1 MRWRHSLNDDR
12 RAQAGRGQPLSA
24 RGLRLC
30 SLFGIDI
37 YLDSSLIIIF
47 VLIVYMLSSAVFPDW
62 HPDWDASTTWL
73 VAIAAGVLFFASL
86 LAHELAHSLM
96 SRRFGVEVKR
106 ITLFL
111 FGGMAEMEDEP
122 REPRAEFLVAIVGP
136 VTSLALGVLFLV
148 TGTSMAGADFAELL
162 DRDREAALASLTPL
176 ATLFFWLGP
185 VNIVLGIFNMV
196 PGFPLDGGR
205 VLRAMVWWL
214 TGDLQRATRLA
225 TEAGRMFGWFMII
238 MGVMQAISGLV
249 LQGLWLAL
257 IGWFLSN
264 TASASYRSLVLRD
277 LLQGLKAR
285 DLMRSRFGTVSAQM
299 RVEDFVENHLMQSP
313 QLLWPVLEEEQLIGL
328 VTLEEVRKVPA
339 GDRDVTTL
347 GQVMRTDLGA
357 LTLAPET
364 DARRTF
370 ELLAAGGIPLAVVE
384 GGRVVGLLSGADAA
398 KWLVLHQR

>member
-1 MRWRHSLNDDR
+1 MNDDR
-12 RAQAGRGQPLSA
+12 RGQAGRGQPLSA

-37 YLDSSLIIIF
+37 FLDSSLLIIF

-62 HPDWDASTTWL
+62 HPDWEASTTWL
-73 VAIAAGVLFFASL
+73 VAMAAGVLFFASL

-96 SRRFGVEVKR
+96 SRRFGVEVHR

-136 VTSLALGVLFLV
+136 LTSLALGVLFSV
-148 TGTSMAGADFAELL
+148 IGTSMAGPDFAGLL
-162 DRDREAALASLTPL
+162 DEDREAALASLSPL
-176 ATLFFWLGP
+176 ATLMLWLGP
-185 VNIVLGIFNMV
+185 VNIVLGVFNLI

-205 VLRAMVWWL
+205 VFRAVVWWL

-238 MGVMQAISGLV
+238 LGVLQAISGLL
-249 LQGLWLAL
+249 LQGLWLVL

-264 TASASYRSLVLRD
+264 TASASYRMLVMRD
-277 LLQGLKAR
+277 LLDGVKAR
-285 DLMRSRFGTVSAQM
+285 DLMRSRFGTVSPQM

-313 QLLWPVLEEEQLIGL
+313 QLLWPVLEEEHLIGL

-339 GDRDVTTL
+339 GDRDMTTL
-347 GQVMRTDLGA
+347 GQVMRTDLGT

-370 ELLAAGGIPLAVVE
+370 ELLAVGGLPLAVVE
-384 GGRVVGLLSGADAA
+384 RGRVLGLLSGADAA